1 MRRRAFF
8 ESILL
13 AIITPILVFCS
24 IVHFSS
30 DIFSYKFAI
39 IAPLYFLTSFGK
51 SILLLNIIYIYSSQ
65 SVSFLI
71 ISESLAGSIHEII
84 NFIKGEENME
94 DITNI
99 FLSISEIILTIL
111 LVLLTLIYVEIMKI
125 NILGL
130 NEDTENELVKK
141 CTNEMNT
148 SNLYSNEDDD
158 ELAKSYDD
166 SKAVQPS

>member
-1 MRRRAFF
+1 
-8 ESILL
+8 
-13 AIITPILVFCS
+13 
-24 IVHFSS
+24 
-30 DIFSYKFAI
+30 
-39 IAPLYFLTSFGK
+39 
-51 SILLLNIIYIYSSQ
+51 
-65 SVSFLI
+65 
-71 ISESLAGSIHEII
+71 
-84 NFIKGEENME
+84 ME